1 MNDIDQSEKVQ
12 IMNQWTE
19 NNIPDLTGKIVIITG
34 ANNGLGFEASRMMAA
49 KGATVI
55 MAVRTMSKG
64 EAAAKEIR
72 AKVPNAKLEMMQLD
86 LASLDSVRSFAYAF
100 KAKYD
105 RLDILQNNAGVMM
118 TPESTTKDGFEM
130 QFGTNHLGHFALTGL
145 LMDVLTATEG
155 SRIVNVSSL
164 AAERGEMHF
173 NDLMLK
179 QDYGRSKAY
188 GQSKLAN
195 LLFTKALNKRLQD
208 NGTNTI
214 SVAAHPGVANTNLI
228 SSANIP
234 IIAPILKFVF
244 GFMTQSSAVG
254 TLSQV
259 RASVAPDV
267 AGGEYYG
274 PSEGMRGYPAKV
286 EMPSQTTD
294 TSAETLWSIS
304 EELTGITYDF
314 GISS

>member
-1 MNDIDQSEKVQ
+1 
-12 IMNQWTE
+12 
-19 NNIPDLTGKIVIITG
+19 LTGKIVVVTG
-34 ANNGLGFEASRMMAA
+34 ANNGLGYEASRMMAA

-55 MAVRTMSKG
+55 MAVRTMGKG
-64 EAAAKEIR
+64 ETAAKEIR
-72 AKVPNAKLEMMQLD
+72 AKVPNANLEVMQLD
-86 LASLDSVRSFAYAF
+86 LASLDSVRSFADAF

-130 QFGTNHLGHFALTGL
+130 QLGTNHLGHFALTGL
-145 LMDVLTATEG
+145 LMDVLTTTEG

-164 AAERGEMHF
+164 AAERGAMHF

-195 LLFTKALNKRLQD
+195 LLFTKGLNKRLQ
-208 NGTNTI
+208 NNNRSTI
-214 SVAAHPGVANTNLI
+214 SVAAHPGVATTNLL

-234 IIAPILKFVF
+234 IIAPILKFIF
-244 GFMTQSSAVG
+244 GFMTPPASLG

-259 RASVAPDV
+259 RASVAADV
-267 AGGEYYG
+267 VGGEYYG
-274 PSEGMRGYPAKV
+274 PNKGMRGYPAKV
-286 EMPSQTTD
+286 EMPIQATD
-294 TSAETLWSIS
+294 TNAETLWDVS
-304 EELTGITYDF
+304 EELTGVTYDF
-314 GISS
+314 GATTTQSVVVEEK